1 MIQKDITNYKFNKL
15 IAVEFYK
22 KDKFGKLYWLFKCD
36 CGNKKV
42 INKSRVMTNQT
53 KSCGCLEKEFK
64 FKPLFNLLKPY
75 RSEYTTWF
83 AMKQRCLNTENK
95 DYLHYGGRGIKIC
108 DRWMKFENFFNDM
121 GKRPKGKTIDRIDN
135 NGNYELSNCRWA
147 TPKEQISNTRRV
159 IYINF
164 NGKIMIAKEW
174 ANLFSLDYRS
184 FIYHFKKNNNMEF
197 ALIKAKKKPVSLL

>member
-15 IAVEFYK
+15 IAIEFYK

-53 KSCGCLEKEFK
+53 KSCGCLEMEYK
-64 FKPLFNLLKPY
+64 FKPTHGLSKKNKKAYGSWSNML
-75 RSEYTTWF
+75 
-83 AMKQRCLNTENK
+83 QRCNNKKHK
-95 DYLHYGGRGIKIC
+95 DYVNYGGRGIKVC
-108 DRWMKFENFFNDM
+108 EKWMKFENFLEDM
-121 GKRPKGKTIDRIDN
+121 GDRPLKTSLDRIDN
-135 NGNYELSNCRWA
+135 SGNYEPSNCRWA

-184 FIYHFKKNNNMEF
+184 FLYHFKKNNNMEF
-197 ALIKAKKKPVSLL
+197 ALIKAKKIAS